1 MRTFLFI
8 LVSLL
13 LVAAVGCVP
22 LEVKE
27 KTHEQRVAVETYI
40 TNFMDKDQTTQDQD
54 RKCLREAYK
63 TLLVLDWGLNDD
75 EDAKAKLD
83 ALK

>member
-1 MRTFLFI
+1 MRTFLIVLMAF
-8 LVSLL
+8 L

-27 KTHEQRVAVETYI
+27 KTHEQRVAVGAYI
-40 TNFMDKDQTTQDQD
+40 DNFMNKDQTTQDQD
-54 RKCLREAYK
+54 RKCLRECYK

-75 EDAKAKLD
+75 EEAKAKLD